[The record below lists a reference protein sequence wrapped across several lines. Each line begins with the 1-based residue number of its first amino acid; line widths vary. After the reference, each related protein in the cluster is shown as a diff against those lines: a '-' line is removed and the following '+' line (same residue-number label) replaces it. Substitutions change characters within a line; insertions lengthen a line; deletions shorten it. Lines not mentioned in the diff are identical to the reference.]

1 MRVLQAGERVWL
13 VVADTGTRIHFVI
26 EYGPAVHQR
35 THETLMMYR
44 VDHFT
49 IRRDERWPLG
59 FYDELQQAIDACA
72 LSLGMPNFLTPI
84 TAPDGSIVSPA
95 EQKARWQAGQD
106 PRTGHALR
114 YAALDGNRRSGL
126 VPARTASQGAH
137 SE

>member
-49 IRRDERWPLG
+49 VKRAERWPLG
-59 FYDELQQAIDACA
+59 FYDELQHAIDACA
-72 LSLGMPNFLTPI
+72 LSLGMPNFLTPV
-84 TAPDGSIVSPA
+84 TSPDGSIVSPE
-95 EQKARWQAGQD
+95 EQKARWKAGQD
-106 PRTGHALR
+106 PRTGASVTHAL
-114 YAALDGNRRSGL
+114 GL
-126 VPARTASQGAH
+126 R
-137 SE
+137 

>member
-13 VVADTGTRIHFVI
+13 VVADAGTRIHFVI

-49 IRRDERWPLG
+49 IKRDERWPLG

-72 LSLGMPNFLTPI
+72 LSLGMPNFLTPV
-84 TAPDGSIVSPA
+84 TAPDGAVISA
-95 EQKARWQAGQD
+95 EEQKARWQAGRD
-106 PRTGHALR
+106 PRTGGPRQDMLTAPH
-114 YAALDGNRRSGL
+114 G
-126 VPARTASQGAH
+126 AR
-137 SE
+137 